1 MSLAV
6 QEASVSLSGREVVHA
21 VTLALEPG
29 QVTGL
34 LGPNG
39 AGKSTLM
46 RAMAGQL
53 AHSGSI
59 SLDGKP
65 VTLMREATRARHIA
79 WLPQTREI
87 SWALSV
93 ENLVAL
99 GRLPWHGWRR
109 TRSANDRELCN
120 AAMQLMD
127 VTALASRP
135 ADELSGGELARVL
148 MARAVAQDTAVL
160 LADEPAAGLD
170 PAHQIS
176 MMAALRQLAGKG
188 RSVLVSLHDL
198 SLAARWCD
206 RLVLMKDGEVAAA
219 GVPAQVLTQDML
231 AQVYGINA
239 EIGHDACGMWLA
251 PLGLN
256 QGEEAR

>member
-1 MSLAV
+1 MSLSAQDV
-6 QEASVSLSGREVVHA
+6 SVKPGERDVVHA
-21 VTLALEPG
+21 VSLTLKPG

-46 RAMAGQL
+46 RALAGQL

-59 SLDGKP
+59 MLDGEP
-65 VTLMREATRARHIA
+65 VAQMQDVARARRIA
-79 WLPQTREI
+79 WLPQSREL
-87 SWALSV
+87 SWPLSV

-109 TRSANDRELCN
+109 MRTAADGELCRN
-120 AAMQLMD
+120 AMQLMEVD
-127 VTALASRP
+127 ALAHRP
-135 ADELSGGELARVL
+135 ADQLSGGELARVL
-148 MARAVAQDTAVL
+148 MARAVAQDTPVL

-176 MMAALRQLAGKG
+176 MMAAMRQLAG
-188 RSVLVSLHDL
+188 RSRTILVSLHDL

-206 RLVLMKDGEVAAA
+206 RLVLMKDGRVAADGA
-219 GVPAQVLTQDML
+219 PGAVMTKAVLGN
-231 AQVYGINA
+231 VYGINA
-239 EIGHDACGMWLA
+239 EIGHDECGMWLA
-251 PLGLN
+251 PLGLT
-256 QGEEAR
+256 QGDEAR